1 MGIGTETTKSI
12 CAGRKKRPLVQL
24 LHSVE
29 NYVGEFGLE
38 DHHAGEVMTFIGE
51 RMARREATSVILPP
65 SNATTPR
72 KKKMVTV
79 DEINTWY
86 FYDNYMNSHEFNS
99 LEA

>member
-1 MGIGTETTKSI
+1 MADIWKTWECHPTVSGI
-12 CAGRKKRPLVQL
+12 
-24 LHSVE
+24 
-29 NYVGEFGLE
+29 
-38 DHHAGEVMTFIGE
+38 FIGQAYKE
-51 RMARREATSVILPP
+51 SK
-65 SNATTPR
+65 TPW